1 MGREEKRGRMLVEL
15 FFLFKGQKMYV
26 VICLFLRVST
36 LDHVEK
42 GKGKGEREKRK
53 GNEMKC
59 CYMLPTGPRMSR
71 L

>member
-1 MGREEKRGRMLVEL
+1 MIIRRWAERKKGGRMLVEL
-15 FFLFKGQKMYV
+15 FFIQRAKMYV

-36 LDHVEK
+36 LDHVER
-42 GKGKGEREKRK
+42 GK

>member
-1 MGREEKRGRMLVEL
+1 MLVEL
-15 FFLFKGQKMYV
+15 FFSIQRAKMYG

-36 LDHVEK
+36 LDHVEREK
-42 GKGKGEREKRK
+42 GKGKGERET

>member
-1 MGREEKRGRMLVEL
+1 
-15 FFLFKGQKMYV
+15 MYG

-36 LDHVEK
+36 LDLVEK
-42 GKGKGEREKRK
+42 GK

-59 CYMLPTGPRMSR
+59 CYILPTGPRMSR

>member
-1 MGREEKRGRMLVEL
+1 MLVEL
-15 FFLFKGQKMYV
+15 FFFIQRAKMYG
-26 VICLFLRVST
+26 VIYLFLRVST
-36 LDHVEK
+36 LDLVEKEK
-42 GKGKGEREKRK
+42 GKGKGER

>member
-1 MGREEKRGRMLVEL
+1 
-15 FFLFKGQKMYV
+15 MYG

-36 LDHVEK
+36 LDHVEREK
-42 GKGKGEREKRK
+42 GKGKGERER